1 VRYIVDHCLIGVK
14 EMDAFENIVAQ
25 LLIEDD
31 FWVMTSVRVDL
42 TKEEKK
48 EINKPTTPRPEIDI
62 IAFNLK
68 NNTLFLIEVKSF
80 FDSRGVVF
88 SELQKKSD
96 IQKGRYK
103 LLTSDKYRNII
114 SKRLFE
120 DLNKKG
126 LINTKTKIS
135 YGLIAGNVYQNKE
148 SEIKEYFNSKK
159 WLFWGPSEIKS
170 KVIKL
175 SSKGYENNPVTI
187 ASKIILRD

>member
-1 VRYIVDHCLIGVK
+1 
-14 EMDAFENIVAQ
+14 MDSFETIVAQ
-25 LLIEDD
+25 LLIEDG
-31 FWVMTSVRVDL
+31 FWVMTSIKVDL

-48 EINKPTTPRPEIDI
+48 KINKPTTPRPEIDI

-80 FDSRGVVF
+80 LDSRGVVLN
-88 SELQKKSD
+88 ELQKKSD

-120 DLNKKG
+120 DLSKKG

-148 SEIKEYFNSKK
+148 VEIKEYFNNKK

-170 KVIKL
+170 KVINL
-175 SSKGYENNPVTI
+175 SLKGYENNPVTI
-187 ASKIILRD
+187 ASKIILKN

>member
-1 VRYIVDHCLIGVK
+1 
-14 EMDAFENIVAQ
+14 MDAFENIVAQ